1 MKMELFPIK
10 TRIITPDDDLMDVI
24 FEAMKQQNLSFQ
36 DKDILVIAET
46 PLGTTEGCTIKLTD
60 IKPSE
65 EAIKMAEKYELL
77 PEIAQLV
84 LDESD
89 EILGGIPHVIL
100 TIKYNTLMANAGV
113 DKSNVPEGYAQVL
126 PKDPAGS
133 AEKIRSIVKEKTGKS
148 IGVIIADSRT
158 QPLRVGNIGMALA
171 VSGFVPVED
180 ERGRKD
186 LFGKPLRIT
195 RRAVADNLTSAA
207 EVLMGESNE
216 SIPAVIIRGAPVRF
230 VDKTFESKDM
240 WMPPDQCMYMNIFE
254 QWHQAYKEKSSG
266 DEGRI

>member
-10 TRIITPDDDLMDVI
+10 TKIIMPDDDIMAVI
-24 FEAMKQQNLSFQ
+24 FDAMKKQNLKFQ
-36 DKDILVIAET
+36 DNDILVIAET
-46 PLGTTEGCTIKLTD
+46 PIGTTEGCTIKLSD

-65 EAIKMAEKYELL
+65 EAIKLAKKYELL

-89 EILGGIPHVIL
+89 EILGGIPHVVL

-113 DKSNVPEGYAQVL
+113 DKSNVPEGYAQIL
-126 PKDPAGS
+126 PKNPAKS
-133 AEKIRSIVKEKTGKS
+133 AEKIRKIVKEKTGKS

-171 VSGFVPVED
+171 VAGFVPVED
-180 ERGRKD
+180 ERGKED

-216 SIPAVIIRGAPVRF
+216 SVPAVLIRGAPVTF

-254 QWHQAYKEKSSG
+254 QWHEAYKKQKQG
-266 DEGRI
+266 T